1 MNEQIPEI
9 KKKKNFKSE
18 FIWFGL
24 LGFII
29 LLIVASFALRGSEYF
44 SVRYIRDANIF
55 FPLIT
60 VSSLLDSVNPCAF
73 SVLLLTIAFLLNIGR
88 SRAHILKV
96 GGLYIFGIF
105 LVYILIGFGIL
116 GVLNVFNIP
125 RLMSRAGA
133 TILMVFGL
141 ISILGV
147 IFPRFPIKLG
157 IPKRAH
163 ARLATFIEKASYPAG
178 FILGVLVG
186 LFEFPCTGG
195 PYLFVLGL
203 LHDRGSFWSGFLYL
217 LWYNLVF
224 VLPLVVML
232 FLAANKF
239 ALEKLTTWRKESAHS
254 MKIWGALAMILL
266 GVFIFLF

>member
-1 MNEQIPEI
+1 MNESKIEKT
-9 KKKKNFKSE
+9 KKFKSE

-29 LLIVASFALRGSEYF
+29 LLIVASFAFRGSQYF
-44 SVRYIRDANIF
+44 SVEQIKDTEIF

-60 VSSLLDSVNPCAF
+60 ISSLLDSVNPCAF

-96 GGLYIFGIF
+96 GGLYVFGIF
-105 LVYILIGFGIL
+105 LVYILIGLGIL
-116 GVLNVFNIP
+116 GVLDIFNTP
-125 RLMSRAGA
+125 RLMSKAGA
-133 TILMVFGL
+133 TILILFGG
-141 ISILGV
+141 INILGV
-147 IFPRFPIKLG
+147 IFPHFPIKLG
-157 IPKRAH
+157 IPKSAH
-163 ARLATFIEKASYPAG
+163 ARLASVIEKASYPAG

-203 LHDRGSFWSGFLYL
+203 LHDQGSFWSGFLYL

-224 VLPLVVML
+224 IFPLVVML

-239 ALEKLTTWRKESAHS
+239 ALEKLTTWRKESAHGI
-254 MKIWGALAMILL
+254 KVWGSIAMIVL
-266 GVFIFLF
+266 GIFIFLF

>member
-1 MNEQIPEI
+1 MNELKGEKTQ
-9 KKKKNFKSE
+9 KFKSE

-24 LGFII
+24 LGVI
-29 LLIVASFALRGSEYF
+29 LVLIVASFVLKNSSYL
-44 SVRYIRDANIF
+44 SVTHIKDTNIF
-55 FPLIT
+55 LPLIT

-73 SVLLLTIAFLLNIGR
+73 SVLLLTIAFLFNVGR

-105 LVYILIGFGIL
+105 LTYILIGY
-116 GVLNVFNIP
+116 GVLSVLTVFNIP
-125 RLMSRAGA
+125 RLMSKVGA
-133 TILMVFGL
+133 AIIILFGVINL
-141 ISILGV
+141 LGG

-157 IPKRAH
+157 IPKSAH
-163 ARLATFIEKASYPAG
+163 DRLAVFIQKASYPAG
-178 FILGVLVG
+178 LILGVLVG

-203 LHDRGSFWSGFLYL
+203 LHDQGSFWSGFWYL
-217 LWYNLVF
+217 LWYNFVF
-224 VLPLVVML
+224 VSPLVIML
-232 FLAANKF
+232 FLAANNF
-239 ALEKLTTWRKESAHS
+239 ALEKLTAWRKESAHN